1 MYNHFANNRDLTT
14 KSGLIKGLYNN
25 TKPSVEVD
33 SLFMRSYDLSDV
45 VKQNEFRADYEQTA
59 LFGMVK
65 RHVKYFKEMLGK
77 EKMKEI

>member
-45 VKQNEFRADYEQTA
+45 VK
-59 LFGMVK
+59 
-65 RHVKYFKEMLGK
+65 
-77 EKMKEI
+77 